1 MFFRNILYG
10 FQSIV
15 IVTKRSG
22 CDKKMPHK
30 NGRKPFGHKC
40 GMLTFGMK
48 SFLLKFRTKNCLKP
62 VEREAGLRLGNGL

>member
-1 MFFRNILYG
+1 M
-10 FQSIV
+10 V
-15 IVTKRSG
+15 IVAKCSG
-22 CDKKMPHK
+22 YDKKMPYK

-62 VEREAGLRLGNGL
+62 VEREAGLRFGNEL